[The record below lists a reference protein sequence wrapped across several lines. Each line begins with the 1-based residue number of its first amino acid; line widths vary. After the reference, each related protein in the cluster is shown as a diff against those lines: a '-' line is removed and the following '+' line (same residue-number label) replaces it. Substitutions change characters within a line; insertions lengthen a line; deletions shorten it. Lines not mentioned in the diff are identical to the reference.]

1 MNSLTSIQLK
11 SINRGTNILWLRW
24 RGQIML
30 QMDGLELVNQFIDL
44 ITVSINIFTLNF
56 DQPTDYIYF

>member
-1 MNSLTSIQLK
+1 
-11 SINRGTNILWLRW
+11 
-24 RGQIML
+24 ML